1 MGYNAIDLIDRF
13 IDIEE
18 RKRNILEETYEKEAF
33 GALKL
38 MEKVLGSQS
47 KKRIN
52 NYIELKEKL
61 KGKELE
67 DIDVLTYDKMSF
79 LINEFNNR
87 IYNYNTESIKEYL
100 KSWLSVEKDNYSLFI
115 DIQGRLVNNTSN
127 KSIETYKILSEII
140 EMENKEVAS
149 LEKILK

>member
-38 MEKVLGSQS
+38 MEKVLCSQS

-140 EMENKEVAS
+140 EMENKEVTS